1 MFVPLAMGEFTQRVQ
16 SIFSHVFRLASGSD
30 DLDVIVWD
38 WQRRRKVLRYN
49 SGHSANIFQAKF
61 LPFAGDTHIV
71 STSRD
76 GQVKLTKS
84 SNSPQS
90 RLHSSSLLQVRLAEL
105 SATGVCR
112 STKKL
117 AQHRGPVN
125 KAALIGDSPHC
136 FLTGGEDGVVFHI
149 DVKEPPPHNKLLI
162 QKVCRSAIS
171 WVVEC
176 MCSAA

>member
-1 MFVPLAMGEFTQRVQ
+1 M
-16 SIFSHVFRLASGSD
+16 
-30 DLDVIVWD
+30 WD
-38 WQRRRKVLRYN
+38 WQRRRKALRYS

-61 LPFAGDTHIV
+61 LPFTGDTHIV

-76 GQVKLTKS
+76 GQVRDLNVLDWPSKS
-84 SNSPQS
+84 
-90 RLHSSSLLQVRLAEL
+90 LHYLALFPHLAYLQGYEKETYLKVRLAEL

-149 DVKEPPPHNKLLI
+149 DVREPRPNKLLV
-162 QKVCRSAIS
+162 QKVRSKLGRGN
-171 WVVEC
+171 
-176 MCSAA
+176 

>member
-1 MFVPLAMGEFTQRVQ
+1 MGEFTQRVQ

-76 GQVKLTKS
+76 GQVGEAKS
-84 SNSPQS
+84 FNSP
-90 RLHSSSLLQVRLAEL
+90 
-105 SATGVCR
+105 
-112 STKKL
+112 
-117 AQHRGPVN
+117 
-125 KAALIGDSPHC
+125 
-136 FLTGGEDGVVFHI
+136 
-149 DVKEPPPHNKLLI
+149 
-162 QKVCRSAIS
+162 
-171 WVVEC
+171 
-176 MCSAA
+176 

>member
-1 MFVPLAMGEFTQRVQ
+1 MFVPLAMGEFTQPLYVGLRVQ

-76 GQVKLTKS
+76 GQV
-84 SNSPQS
+84 
-90 RLHSSSLLQVRLAEL
+90 R
-105 SATGVCR
+105 
-112 STKKL
+112 
-117 AQHRGPVN
+117 
-125 KAALIGDSPHC
+125 
-136 FLTGGEDGVVFHI
+136 
-149 DVKEPPPHNKLLI
+149 
-162 QKVCRSAIS
+162 
-171 WVVEC
+171 
-176 MCSAA
+176 

>member
-1 MFVPLAMGEFTQRVQ
+1 MFGLHA
-16 SIFSHVFRLASGSD
+16 SRLASGSD

-90 RLHSSSLLQVRLAEL
+90 RLQPSSLLRRFGWPSSARRASAGPRRNSL
-105 SATGVCR
+105 STAGR
-112 STKKL
+112 STRPRSSGTRRT
-117 AQHRGPVN
+117 ASSPAARTASSFTSTSGNRGPT
-125 KAALIGDSPHC
+125 S
-136 FLTGGEDGVVFHI
+136 
-149 DVKEPPPHNKLLI
+149 
-162 QKVCRSAIS
+162 S
-171 WVVEC
+171 
-176 MCSAA
+176 